1 METMDEASRKSY
13 PTIYLLVRFG
23 SGLAAGL
30 VLLTV
35 VALVWYGWLNG
46 LAPVLWWLASV
57 YLIALYI
64 LARSYVE
71 LVRVL
76 ADMLLPK

>member
-1 METMDEASRKSY
+1 MEIMDEASRKAY

-23 SGLAAGL
+23 SSLAASL
-30 VLLTV
+30 VLLTL
-35 VALVWYGWLNG
+35 APLVWYGLVNG
-46 LAPVLWWLASV
+46 LAPILWWLALV
-57 YLIALYI
+57 YIVALYI